1 MQAES
6 SGTKKRPRTRKVRSY
21 PVHPLKDALRVAR
34 GIQEANSGLPFDRIM
49 LAGQLR
55 TTPSSS
61 GFVMRLKSSA
71 RYGLTLGGYNDVR
84 ISLTEAGRAA
94 VAPKSEEE
102 RRLAL
107 VECAL
112 RPDVFRSFYEALDG
126 KRLPE
131 AAFARNILERDHNID
146 PELTQEC
153 LGIIVANGT
162 YVGLLRDVGGSLW
175 VSVKGVRAPEATQ
188 ASVTTPDIGNESVH
202 EPSPATEQ
210 TNGDATGEQGA
221 TSSTTP
227 TAPAKVFVGHFGSPQ
242 AAGRVQTLLSDF
254 GIEHMVIDVGR
265 RTGAP
270 MSSEVS
276 RAMRECSSAVLVAT
290 GAAGVATGG
299 DGSGEP
305 GSFGQILGF
314 MVGAASVLYGARLV
328 VAIAGSSASTDLSD
342 LSVRTVDLEA
352 GSEAESTLGLLRALS
367 EASVIHITN

>member
-21 PVHPLKDALRVAR
+21 PVHPLKDALGVAR

-61 GFVMRLKSSA
+61 GFVMRLTSSA

-84 ISLTEAGRAA
+84 ISLTEAGRAT

-107 VECAL
+107 VESAL

-131 AAFARNILERDHNID
+131 AAFARNIVERDHNID
-146 PELTQEC
+146 PELAQEC
-153 LGIIVANGT
+153 LDIIVANGM

-175 VSVKGVRAPEATQ
+175 VSVKAVRAPEATPALVATPETDQVSGQTAGQ
-188 ASVTTPDIGNESVH
+188 AT
-202 EPSPATEQ
+202 
-210 TNGDATGEQGA
+210 GDATSGPA
-221 TSSTTP
+221 TKAA
-227 TAPAKVFVGHFGSPQ
+227 APSMFARVFVGHFGAPQ
-242 AAGRVQTLLSDF
+242 AASQVQALLSDF

-276 RAMRECSSAVLVAT
+276 QAMRECSSAVLVAS
-290 GAAGVATGG
+290 GG
-299 DGSGEP
+299 DGSSEP
-305 GSFGQILGF
+305 GSVGQILGF
-314 MVGAASVLYGARLV
+314 MVGAASVLYGARLA
-328 VAIAGSSASTDLSD
+328 VAVAGGSAKTDLSG
-342 LSVRTVDLEA
+342 LSVRTVDIET
-352 GSEAESTLGLLRALS
+352 GSEAESTLGLLRALN
-367 EASVIHITN
+367 EASVIQVTN

>member
-1 MQAES
+1 MQAENS
-6 SGTKKRPRTRKVRSY
+6 DTKKRPRTRKVRSY
-21 PVHPLKDALRVAR
+21 PVHPLRDALGVAR
-34 GIQEANSGLPFDRIM
+34 GIQEANSGLPFDRLM

-61 GFVMRLKSSA
+61 GFVMRLKSSI

-112 RPDVFRSFYEALDG
+112 RPDVFRSFYEALEG

-146 PELTQEC
+146 PELAQEC
-153 LGIIVANGT
+153 LDIIVANGT

-175 VSVKGVRAPEATQ
+175 VSVKGVQAPEATPTPV
-188 ASVTTPDIGNESVH
+188 ATREAGEAPDLTTCDAKSESTA
-202 EPSPATEQ
+202 EP
-210 TNGDATGEQGA
+210 
-221 TSSTTP
+221 
-227 TAPAKVFVGHFGSPQ
+227 APAAPLPSAPPKVFVGHFGSPQ
-242 AAGRVQTLLSDF
+242 AADRVQALLSDF
-254 GIEHMVIDVGR
+254 GIGHVVVDVGR

-270 MSSEVS
+270 MSPEVS
-276 RAMRECSSAVLVAT
+276 VAMRECSSAVLIAT
-290 GAAGVATGG
+290 GAAGVA
-299 DGSGEP
+299 SGEDGPVAP
-305 GSFGQILGF
+305 GSVGQVLGF

-328 VAIAGSSASTDLSD
+328 VAVADSSASSASTDLAD
-342 LSVRTVDLEA
+342 LSVRTVELEA

-367 EASVIHITN
+367 EASVIQVTN

>member
-6 SGTKKRPRTRKVRSY
+6 SDTKKRPRTRKVRSY
-21 PVHPLKDALRVAR
+21 PVHPLKDALGVAR

-112 RPDVFRSFYEALDG
+112 RPDVFRSFYEALEG

-146 PELTQEC
+146 PELAQEC
-153 LGIIVANGT
+153 LDIIVANGT

-175 VSVKGVRAPEATQ
+175 VSVKGVQAPEATL
-188 ASVTTPDIGNESVH
+188 APVATPEAGHAQGRALGQV
-202 EPSPATEQ
+202 A
-210 TNGDATGEQGA
+210 GDATGEPLTA
-221 TSSTTP
+221 PSKAAALPS
-227 TAPAKVFVGHFGSPQ
+227 APAKVFVGHFGSPL
-242 AAGRVQTLLSDF
+242 AATRVQALLSGF
-254 GIEHMVIDVGR
+254 GIEHVVVDVGR

-270 MSSEVS
+270 MSQEVS
-276 RAMRECSSAVLVAT
+276 EAMRECSSAVLVAN
-290 GAAGVATGG
+290 GNGPAS
-299 DGSGEP
+299 DDEP
-305 GSFGQILGF
+305 GAPGSIGQILGF

-328 VAIAGSSASTDLSD
+328 VAVADSTASTDLAD
-342 LSVRTVDLEA
+342 LSVRTVDLET

-367 EASVIHITN
+367 EASVIRVIN

>member
-6 SGTKKRPRTRKVRSY
+6 SSTKKRPRTRKVRSY
-21 PVHPLKDALRVAR
+21 PVHPLKDALGVAR

-102 RRLAL
+102 RRQAL

-146 PELTQEC
+146 PELAQEC
-153 LGIIVANGT
+153 LDIIVANGP
-162 YVGLLRDVGGSLW
+162 YVGLLRDVAGPRSD
-175 VSVKGVRAPEATQ
+175 SGV
-188 ASVTTPDIGNESVH
+188 
-202 EPSPATEQ
+202 
-210 TNGDATGEQGA
+210 
-221 TSSTTP
+221 
-227 TAPAKVFVGHFGSPQ
+227 
-242 AAGRVQTLLSDF
+242 
-254 GIEHMVIDVGR
+254 
-265 RTGAP
+265 
-270 MSSEVS
+270 
-276 RAMRECSSAVLVAT
+276 
-290 GAAGVATGG
+290 
-299 DGSGEP
+299 GSG
-305 GSFGQILGF
+305 SRDWR
-314 MVGAASVLYGARLV
+314 GARPH
-328 VAIAGSSASTDLSD
+328 ARSG
-342 LSVRTVDLEA
+342 
-352 GSEAESTLGLLRALS
+352 
-367 EASVIHITN
+367 